1 MTAKE
6 FAVLSHLVSSLLD
19 YVSPVMEAK
28 LRLGWMVIGLAL
40 LLDVV
45 ASCPSIVCFS
55 KVE

>member
-28 LRLGWMVIGLAL
+28 LRLGWIYIVIGLAL

-45 ASCPSIVCFS
+45 ACVMALACFLQ
-55 KVE
+55 

>member
-28 LRLGWMVIGLAL
+28 LRLGWIYIVIGLAL
-40 LLDVV
+40 LLDRMY
-45 ASCPSIVCFS
+45 S
-55 KVE
+55 